1 MYNSIKKFLSFVC
14 VSLLLFSCACQGNP
28 PAENSLSTNN
38 SIEAGNSDKDSTTS
52 ESNPSE
58 NEETPPKDNENN
70 SDGGEETPK
79 DEETP
84 HVHVPNED
92 DGDCTTP
99 IYCSNCEDILTA
111 GIAHVFDNDCDT
123 DCNNAGCEHERTT
136 IGHVDEN
143 GDKKCDSCQAKLSS
157 SGGSFELPDDKFD

>member
-1 MYNSIKKFLSFVC
+1 MKKLFP
-14 VSLLLFSCACQGNP
+14 LLLICSMFLFGGCSG
-28 PAENSLSTNN
+28 ENSDGNVSVESPSTETSDSINN
-38 SIEAGNSDKDSTTS
+38 GETSDNENIPEGDGDTT
-52 ESNPSE
+52 E
-58 NEETPPKDNENN
+58 DNENN
-70 SDGGEETPK
+70 SNGGEETPK